1 MRWLVLRCSGS
12 CLLGLNAL
20 QFIFH
25 LFGHC
30 RVNCRVPFCLLNIF
44 LHFFILLDPIRCDA
58 LPGHFFHSPQF
69 DTLPSFFSSSSVQYL
84 PSHFPSPQSP
94 QFCLVIFLF
103 NLLNSILCLVISQ
116 FNNLPSS
123 FFILPSSILCLVIFH
138 LLNSILCLVICVQSP
153 QFDILSSLFFTPHC
167 DVHNQGNSIHCLLGS
182 MMK

>member
-58 LPGHFFHSPQF
+58 LPGHFFFILLNSIHC
-69 DTLPSFFSSSSVQYL
+69 LVFFSSSVRYL
-84 PSHFPSPQSP
+84 PSHFPSPQ
-94 QFCLVIFLF
+94 FCLVIF

-116 FNNLPSS
+116 LNTLPSS
-123 FFILPSSILCLVIFH
+123 FFILSSILCLVIFH
-138 LLNSILCLVICVQSP
+138 LLNSILCLVTCVPSP
-153 QFDILSSLFFTPHC
+153 QFDTLSSLFFTPHC
-167 DVHNQGNSIHCLLGS
+167 DVHNQGNSIHCLLERDRVNDE
-182 MMK
+182 MR

>member
-1 MRWLVLRCSGS
+1 MRWLVLRCSGF

-69 DTLPSFFSSSSVQYL
+69 DTLPSFFFH
-84 PSHFPSPQSP
+84 PP
-94 QFCLVIFLF
+94 QF
-103 NLLNSILCLVISQ
+103 NT
-116 FNNLPSS
+116 
-123 FFILPSSILCLVIFH
+123 CLVIFH
-138 LLNSILCLVICVQSP
+138 LLNLLNSAWSYSFSISSIRYSAWSFRNSIIYLVLFSFFFHPP
-153 QFDILSSLFFTPHC
+153 QFNTLPCHFPSQFDTLPGHLCSISSIRYT
-167 DVHNQGNSIHCLLGS
+167 V
-182 MMK
+182 